1 MVRHVFKRFLK
12 EKLRKNRLFRAL
24 YEEVKLHP
32 WKASTLISV
41 ILIPASLKNY
51 MLALTDVTW
60 LQFGLPA
67 FPFYV
72 LFSFMLCLVGVSVK
86 DVKKLSSEGLEGF
99 NKMNGAEL
107 FRFIVSW
114 ILIVLTILVFCVV
127 GAVAKRRLSEIQK

>member
-1 MVRHVFKRFLK
+1 MK
-12 EKLRKNRLFRAL
+12 EKIRKYKLFRAL
-24 YEEVKLHP
+24 HDEVKLHP

-41 ILIPASLKNY
+41 VIIPASLKNY

-60 LQFGLPA
+60 LQFGLPS

-72 LFSFMLCLVGVSVK
+72 LFSFMLCLVGVSIK

-99 NKMNGAEL
+99 SSMNGAEL

-114 ILIVLTILVFCVV
+114 IMIVLTILVFCLV